1 MTRIALVLGAL
12 MLAVA
17 ARADDFGRRR
27 PDVDVF
33 VPIPPEGHERL
44 YWSDGRP
51 HHLVPGTVS
60 INGKP
65 YVCDLDGRPIPGLT
79 MQGANQE
86 HGILAFAAQEEAAG
100 DIAQRLPVGMLLR
113 VLPNHAC
120 ATAAQFPA
128 YHVLQPSG
136 GLLEWPRFGGW

>member
-65 YVCDLDGRPIPGLT
+65 YVCDLDGRRFKDGDALVVHVVSSHRIP
-79 MQGANQE
+79 AAE
-86 HGILAFAAQEEAAG
+86 IREGIVVRDGVVHFVA
-100 DIAQRLPVGMLLR
+100 P
-113 VLPNHAC
+113 
-120 ATAAQFPA
+120 
-128 YHVLQPSG
+128 
-136 GLLEWPRFGGW
+136 